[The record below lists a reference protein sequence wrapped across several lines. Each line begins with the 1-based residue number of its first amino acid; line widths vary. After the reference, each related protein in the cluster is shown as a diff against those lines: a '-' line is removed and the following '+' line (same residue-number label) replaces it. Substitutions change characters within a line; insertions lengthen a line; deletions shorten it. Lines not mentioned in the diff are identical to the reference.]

1 MKKRPDHS
9 RALSIIVPIY
19 NEEDNIK
26 PLYDELMQVCTS
38 YDYEIIYVNDGSTDN
53 SLALLNEI
61 ANQNPLCIVINL
73 RRNSGQTAAMMAGFD
88 HCCGDAIVLLDGDLQ
103 NDPADIP
110 RLLEKLDEGFDLC
123 SGWRQKRKDTWL
135 TKKLPSMIANKV
147 ISKISGVKL
156 KDYGCTLKAYK
167 REVLA
172 DVQLYGEMHR
182 FLPIYAGWQ
191 GAKTT
196 EIAVN
201 HRARIHGTSNYGLE
215 RIGKVI
221 LDLLVVT
228 FLSGYSQKPIYL
240 FGGFGLLNH
249 FFALITFIVMIYFKF
264 WGGKD
269 FIATPLPLVATLFFL
284 MGFISILLGL
294 IAELLIRTYHE
305 SQNKPTYHV
314 ESKQNFNGG
323 D

>member
-1 MKKRPDHS
+1 VKDIKGKS
-9 RALSIIVPIY
+9 KELSVIVPIF
-19 NEEDNIK
+19 NEEDNIN
-26 PLYDELMQVCTS
+26 PLYEELMQVCTE
-38 YDYEIIYVNDGSTDN
+38 YDYEIIWVNDGSTDK
-53 SLALLNEI
+53 SAERLSAI
-61 ANQNPLCIVINL
+61 AEKNKNCLIINL
-73 RRNSGQTAAMMAGFD
+73 RKNTGQTAAMMAGFD
-88 HCCGDAIVLLDGDLQ
+88 HCSGKSIVLIDGDLQ

-110 RLLEKLDEGFDLC
+110 KLLEKLDEGYDLC
-123 SGWRQKRKDTWL
+123 SGWRKDRKDTL
-135 TKKLPSMIANKV
+135 FTKRIPSKIANRI

-167 REVLA
+167 REVLT
-172 DVQLYGEMHR
+172 DVHLYGEMHR
-182 FLPIYAGWQ
+182 FLPIYASWQ

-196 EIAVN
+196 EIEVN
-201 HRARIHGTSNYGLE
+201 HRPRIHGTSNYGLE

-228 FLSGYSQKPIYL
+228 FLNGYSHKPIYL

-249 FFALITFIVMIYFKF
+249 FLAFITFMIMIYLKF

-269 FIATPLPLVATLFFL
+269 FITTPLPLVAILFIL

-305 SQNKPTYHV
+305 SQDKPTYV
-314 ESKQNFNGG
+314 VDNIQNN
-323 D
+323 